1 MQTNIGTLDRLL
13 RTLVGLGVVGWGVT
27 TGSLWG
33 MLGLVPLLTA
43 AVGWC
48 PAYLPLGI
56 NTCKHKP
63 SA

>member
-43 AVGWC
+43 AV
-48 PAYLPLGI
+48 
-56 NTCKHKP
+56 
-63 SA
+63 